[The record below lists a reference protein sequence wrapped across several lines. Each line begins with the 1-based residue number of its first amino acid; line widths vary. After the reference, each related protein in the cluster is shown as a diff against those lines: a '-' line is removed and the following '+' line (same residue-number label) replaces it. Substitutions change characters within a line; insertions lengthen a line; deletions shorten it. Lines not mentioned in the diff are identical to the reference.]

1 MILNPTLYFHN
12 KYCEN
17 LTIQVYN
24 YLETYCK
31 KKKPRVTRFNLF
43 NWFINSLS
51 FTHLFDI
58 GARHR
63 KLRPCEQAVKVV
75 GRIT

>member
-17 LTIQVYN
+17 LTIQVFSKKPIV
-24 YLETYCK
+24 K
-31 KKKPRVTRFNLF
+31 KKTRVTRFNLF